1 MKSVYILIFLT
12 GIVLAAGCTSASPAT
27 GPAGTVPAP
36 TVPAGPSAP
45 SDALPMSGHDIH
57 KTPNTT
63 FEVWID
69 SFELG
74 SPDVNGVRQLT
85 IYIAAKN
92 TGTGP
97 VRLVWFSKLTDIYGN
112 TYGGI
117 GISHGGNGARSD
129 WIKPNFT
136 EAARDYI
143 NIYSADDLATLS
155 KGAVL
160 DVYFMEKPSDD
171 VPVSMIPDYHTSW
184 IIDPG
189 TISVDLPRQGSG

>member
-1 MKSVYILIFLT
+1 MKKILILIFLA
-12 GIVLAAGCTSASPAT
+12 GIVLAAGCTSAPANTGPSTPGPVPTSPA
-27 GPAGTVPAP
+27 GPA
-36 TVPAGPSAP
+36 VPAG
-45 SDALPMSGHDIH
+45 ALPMNGHDIH

-63 FEVWID
+63 FDVWVD
-69 SFELG
+69 SFETG
-74 SPDVNGVRQLT
+74 SPDGNGVRPLT
-85 IYIAAKN
+85 IYVAAKN

-97 VRLVWFSKLTDIYGN
+97 LRMVWFSKLTDIYGN

-117 GISHGGNGARSD
+117 GISHGGNGARTD
-129 WIKPNFT
+129 WIKPNTT

-160 DVYFMEKPSDD
+160 DVYFMEKPSDNGS
-171 VPVSMIPDYHTSW
+171 VSMIPDYHTSW

-189 TISVDLPRQGSG
+189 TIH